1 AKNRVNQLQQAH
13 LQETQKLQEMRQAL
27 NRAGVST
34 KDLAGAQSKAK
45 QEASQ
50 LNQEFDRQAKKLE
63 RIAEIEAR

>member
-1 AKNRVNQLQQAH
+1 
-13 LQETQKLQEMRQAL
+13 MRQAL
-27 NRAGVST
+27 IRAGVST

-63 RIAEIEAR
+63 RIAEIEARVAKSKERLQKSMHVSANMT